1 MTKYFNDIPDELKIN
16 SKALI
21 GRQVYMS
28 INDGAM
34 SINDLAFVTVKR
46 IVSTTERDELG
57 IKIIGEERL
66 IHEDLSEEINVY
78 TGRAI
83 YLSEGG
89 SKIKTSNGIKL
100 IIACYDEFGPFFKII
115 DPEEAK
121 GRCYINGVFRYKGIF
136 FYFKVSGNY
145 LFKDEIEANEYL
157 QILDDLPD
165 ASITSKG
172 MIVDILGDDFLVDKY
187 TISINKQKYKDNK
200 FKDEV
205 YKNIRKDMGLTDDDK
220 KNIELIF
227 RRCVIKC
234 IV

>member
-1 MTKYFNDIPDELKIN
+1 MSKYFNDIPEELKIN
-16 SKALI
+16 SKDLI

-28 INDGAM
+28 TNDSAL
-34 SINDLAFVTVKR
+34 SINDLAFVTVKK
-46 IVSTTERDELG
+46 IISTVDRDEMG

-66 IHEDLSEEINVY
+66 IHEDLSEEINCY

-83 YLSEGG
+83 YLSAGG
-89 SKIKTSNGIKL
+89 SKIKTKDGIKL

-115 DPEEAK
+115 NPEEAK

-145 LFKDEIEANEYL
+145 LFKDEVEANEYL
-157 QILDDLPD
+157 EILEDLPD
-165 ASITSKG
+165 ASITSRG

-200 FKDEV
+200 FKNEV
-205 YKNIRKDMGLTDDDK
+205 YKNIRDDMGLTDKDK
-220 KNIELIF
+220 ENIELIF

-234 IV
+234 IE